1 MYELVQVWISRLI
14 CSYCKKDPVK
24 DLENLQLGSV
34 SVQGVYVRASSP
46 LFLDF
51 SLKGAAVT
59 SGLLSFSRIF
69 LISFLSH
76 LETIPHCSL
85 CLERLHFLNH
95 HQRNTSSGI
104 LGESILFKVCHENN
118 TILKLSSW
126 LHMALPRPSGNDASF
141 LVMWY
146 LLLHLNSLTG

>member
-59 SGLLSFSRIF
+59 SGLLSFSALDSDFFFFFFWCWRWEGRQGRAGERQEYKVGAEASEWNGFWSFFADLATISHAFSICVSEWRRRF
-69 LISFLSH
+69 LISPSWGFQVASKH
-76 LETIPHCSL
+76 VS
-85 CLERLHFLNH
+85 R
-95 HQRNTSSGI
+95 SGCWI
-104 LGESILFKVCHENN
+104 L
-118 TILKLSSW
+118 
-126 LHMALPRPSGNDASF
+126 
-141 LVMWY
+141 
-146 LLLHLNSLTG
+146 

>member
-59 SGLLSFSRIF
+59 SGLLSFSALDSDFFFFFLLVLEMGGQAGQGRGKARIQSGGGGFWMEWLLKFFADLATISHAFSICVSEWRRRF
-69 LISFLSH
+69 LISPSWGFQVASKH
-76 LETIPHCSL
+76 VS
-85 CLERLHFLNH
+85 R
-95 HQRNTSSGI
+95 SGCWI
-104 LGESILFKVCHENN
+104 L
-118 TILKLSSW
+118 
-126 LHMALPRPSGNDASF
+126 
-141 LVMWY
+141 
-146 LLLHLNSLTG
+146 